1 MVSDIPAGDGK
12 NDNLFYSVVSLGY
25 GGERFYSSDED
36 DDSREDT
43 TTDSSSGSLASASS
57 DTEAEVTAEER
68 NMRNLTL
75 KNTTFNAHA
84 QNLLRDPAPAVRLG
98 QERRPSPPVISV
110 REAVDALLTLRI

>member
-1 MVSDIPAGDGK
+1 MTSQLGTGK
-12 NDNLFYSVVSLGY
+12 TITFLNSVVSLGY

-36 DDSREDT
+36 EDSKEDT
-43 TTDSSSGSLASASS
+43 TTDSGGSLASASS

-98 QERRPSPPVISV
+98 QDRRPSPPVISV
-110 REAVDALLTLRI
+110 REAVDAFKIR

>member
-1 MVSDIPAGDGK
+1 LLSDIPAGDGK
-12 NDNLFYSVVSLGY
+12 NDNLFLQCIVSLGY

-36 DDSREDT
+36 EDSKEDA
-43 TTDSSSGSLASASS
+43 TDSSGGGLASASS

-110 REAVDALLTLRI
+110 REAVDAFLTLGM